1 MNSVCLKKQEK
12 REMVPIVGG
21 EEMGGGVDRAVGA
34 VKPPPGLCYNGGK
47 RKKGERLSLPKR
59 VNHD

>member
-1 MNSVCLKKQEK
+1 
-12 REMVPIVGG
+12 MVSIVGG
-21 EEMGGGVDRAVGA
+21 KEMGGGVDRAVGA
-34 VKPPPGLCYNGGK
+34 VKPPPGLCYNRGK